1 MDDLRQVAEQFIAMG
16 GVNDIRAYGNGNIND
31 TYLVE
36 VAGIAP
42 EKFILQRV
50 NTTVFKRPQLILEN
64 LRTLTEHVQERLSC
78 KGDPGKRRWET
89 PMVRATVS
97 GDDFYICSQR
107 NFWRAFSFI
116 AGARS
121 YDTAQNLDH
130 AREAGYALGRFQHL
144 VSDLDTG
151 KMHDTLVGFHITP
164 QYLQNYDALMQN
176 LPSQV
181 ESEPSRYCHR
191 FIESHR
197 NRVAVLEAGKDQ
209 GELQTRVIHGDP
221 KINNF
226 MMSKRSGQAVSVVD
240 LDTVKPGLVHY
251 DIGDCLR
258 SACNPL
264 GEETEDFEGVYFD
277 INLARSIL
285 EGYLGVACQFLSSR
299 DYDYLYESI
308 WLIPFELGLRFFT
321 DHLAGNVY
329 FKVDHPTHNLDR
341 ALVQFKLTESIE
353 AQAADIRAMI
363 TNLVAEI
370 ALDGVSKAADEYRSS
385 IRSEH
390 DHKSHRG

>member
-1 MDDLRQVAEQFIAMG
+1 
-16 GVNDIRAYGNGNIND
+16 
-31 TYLVE
+31 
-36 VAGIAP
+36 
-42 EKFILQRV
+42 
-50 NTTVFKRPQLILEN
+50 
-64 LRTLTEHVQERLSC
+64 
-78 KGDPGKRRWET
+78 
-89 PMVRATVS
+89 
-97 GDDFYICSQR
+97 
-107 NFWRAFSFI
+107 
-116 AGARS
+116 
-121 YDTAQNLDH
+121 
-130 AREAGYALGRFQHL
+130 
-144 VSDLDTG
+144 
-151 KMHDTLVGFHITP
+151 
-164 QYLQNYDALMQN
+164 
-176 LPSQV
+176 
-181 ESEPSRYCHR
+181 
-191 FIESHR
+191 
-197 NRVAVLEAGKDQ
+197 
-209 GELQTRVIHGDP
+209 
-221 KINNF
+221 
-226 MMSKRSGQAVSVVD
+226 
-240 LDTVKPGLVHY
+240 
-251 DIGDCLR
+251 LR